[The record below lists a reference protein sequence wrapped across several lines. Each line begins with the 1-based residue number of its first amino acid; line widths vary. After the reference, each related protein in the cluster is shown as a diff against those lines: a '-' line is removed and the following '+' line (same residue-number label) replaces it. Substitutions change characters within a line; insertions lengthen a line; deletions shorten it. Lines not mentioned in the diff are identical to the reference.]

1 MMNYVTDKRRLA
13 LVVVGMLLLGAG
25 LMFSFVSDGHWVDFL
40 SGVGGGL
47 MGAGALTFIISRVS
61 PAYAREL
68 ERRKYDERSRQVRGH
83 AAHLTIFIM
92 TFLMAIAVL
101 VLLFLEQ
108 GAIASVI
115 SCVLLTMTSLF
126 ILLNIYLNR
135 HS

>member
-1 MMNYVTDKRRLA
+1 MMNHVTDKARLI
-13 LVVVGMLLLGAG
+13 LVLVGMLLLGIG
-25 LMFSFVSDGHWVDFL
+25 LVFSFVSEGRWTDFL

-47 MGAGALTFIISRVS
+47 MGAGALTFIISRVN

-68 ERRKYDERSRQVRGH
+68 ERRKHDERSRQIRGR
-83 AAHLTIFIM
+83 AAHLTVFIM

-101 VLLFLEQ
+101 ILLYLEQ

-115 SCVLLTMTSLF
+115 SSVLLTMTSLF
-126 ILLNIYLNR
+126 ILLSTYLSR